1 MAAADHQDDLNK
13 LIQCRGDMTMTS
25 HRISHLAAALAGV
38 LTMSG
43 IATQVLAQEI
53 RGDQLDESTV
63 HRRAI
68 EAVVWGMPAV
78 NAQLM
83 FDAAKNCG
91 SDYNQVVFWSRPVTW
106 KNQTLTPNPSTIYV
120 FPIYNTKDAG
130 PMVLE
135 IPPADKENS
144 ITGSVDDG
152 WQTAI
157 EDVGPAGVDK
167 GKGGKY
173 LILPPGY
180 IEKVPDGYIPLPSN
194 TFSGFALLRSNLKSG
209 SDADIAQAVAY
220 GKRVKFYPLSQAS
233 NPPETKFV
241 DAIDVVFDST
251 IPYDLRFLETLDR
264 FMQREPWLDRDRVMI
279 DFLKTIGI
287 EKGKPFNP
295 DEKTRQVLNDAV
307 REAHAWLNQKYANM
321 FTPPYYKG
329 AHWGMVALK
338 EVIEGLET
346 DFANPNAYPVDGR
359 GVTYYYAFFSPKHLG
374 EGQFYLMEIANKDS
388 KSFDGGRTYRPNVPA
403 NVPVKLYWSA
413 TVYDRATHALI
424 REMPWSSRGS
434 NTPGLMKNADGS
446 MDLYFGPKAPA
457 GKESNWVPTK
467 SGGEFEVLFRFY
479 GPEKPLFDKTW
490 ELGDIAE
497 VK

>member
-1 MAAADHQDDLNK
+1 ME
-13 LIQCRGDMTMTS
+13 MTS
-25 HRISHLAAALAGV
+25 HRISHLAAALAVV

-43 IATQVLAQEI
+43 IATQVLAQET
-53 RGDQLDESTV
+53 RVDQLAERAV
-63 HRRAI
+63 NRRAV
-68 EAVVWGMPAV
+68 EAVIWGMPAV

-83 FDAAKNCG
+83 FDAANKCG
-91 SDYNQVVFWSRPVTW
+91 ADYNQVVIWPGLLTW
-106 KNQTLTPNPSTIYV
+106 KNQTLTPNPNTIYV

-135 IPPADKENS
+135 IPPADDQNS

-180 IEKVPDGYIPLPSN
+180 KEKAPDGYIPLPSS

-209 SDADIAQAVAY
+209 SDADIAKAVAY
-220 GKRVKFYPLSQAS
+220 GKRIKFYPLSQAS
-233 NPPETKFV
+233 NPLQTKFV

-251 IPYDLRFLETLDR
+251 IPYDLRFFEVLNR
-264 FMQREPWLDRDRVMI
+264 FVQREPWLDRDRVMI

-295 DEKTRQVLNDAV
+295 DEKTKQVLNDAV
-307 REAHAWLNQKYANM
+307 REAHAWLDHKYENV
-321 FTPPYYKG
+321 FTPPYYEG
-329 AHWGMVALK
+329 THWGLPASK
-338 EVIEGLET
+338 EVIEGLMT
-346 DFANPNAYPVDGR
+346 DYANPNAYPVDGR
-359 GVTYYYAFFSPKHLG
+359 GVTYSYGFFSPKHFG
-374 EGQFYLMEIANKDS
+374 KGQFYLMDIANKDG
-388 KSFDGGRTYRPNVPA
+388 KPLDGGSVHRLNVPA
-403 NVPVKLYWSA
+403 NPPVQLYWSA
-413 TVYDRATHALI
+413 TVYDRATHSFI
-424 REMPWSSRGS
+424 REVPKLACSSL
-434 NTPGLMKNADGS
+434 TPGLTKNADGS
-446 MDLYFGPKAPA
+446 IDIYFGPKAPA
-457 GKESNWVPTK
+457 GKEANWVPTK

-490 ELGDIAE
+490 KLGEIEE

>member
-1 MAAADHQDDLNK
+1 
-13 LIQCRGDMTMTS
+13 MTS
-25 HRISHLAAALAGV
+25 HRINHLAAALAGV
-38 LTMSG
+38 LMMSG
-43 IATQVLAQEI
+43 IATQVLAQEV
-53 RGDQLDESTV
+53 RVDQLDEGTM

-83 FDAAKNCG
+83 FDAAKNSG

-135 IPPADKENS
+135 IPPADRENS

-173 LILPPGY
+173 LILPPDY
-180 IEKVPDGYIPLPSN
+180 KEKVPEGYIPLPSN

-241 DAIDVVFDST
+241 DVIDVVIDST

-307 REAHAWLNQKYANM
+307 REAHAWLNHKYANI
-321 FTPPYYKG
+321 FTPPYYEG
-329 AHWGMVALK
+329 THWGLPALK
-338 EVIEGLET
+338 EVIEGLST
-346 DFANPNAYPVDGR
+346 DFANRNAYPVDGR

-388 KSFDGGRTYRPNVPA
+388 KSFDGGRTYRLNVPA
-403 NVPVKLYWSA
+403 NPPVNLYWSA

-434 NTPGLMKNADGS
+434 NTPGLTKNADGS
-446 MDLYFGPKAPA
+446 VDLYFGPKAPA

>member
-1 MAAADHQDDLNK
+1 
-13 LIQCRGDMTMTS
+13 MTS

-53 RGDQLDESTV
+53 RVDQLDERTV

-180 IEKVPDGYIPLPSN
+180 KEKVPDGYIPLPSS

-233 NPPETKFV
+233 NSPETKFV
-241 DAIDVVFDST
+241 DAIDIVFDST

-307 REAHAWLNQKYANM
+307 LEAHAWLNHKYENIVHA
-321 FTPPYYKG
+321 
-329 AHWGMVALK
+329 AVLR
-338 EVIEGLET
+338 GL
-346 DFANPNAYPVDGR
+346 A
-359 GVTYYYAFFSPKHLG
+359 
-374 EGQFYLMEIANKDS
+374 
-388 KSFDGGRTYRPNVPA
+388 
-403 NVPVKLYWSA
+403 
-413 TVYDRATHALI
+413 
-424 REMPWSSRGS
+424 
-434 NTPGLMKNADGS
+434 
-446 MDLYFGPKAPA
+446 
-457 GKESNWVPTK
+457 
-467 SGGEFEVLFRFY
+467 
-479 GPEKPLFDKTW
+479 
-490 ELGDIAE
+490 LGDRRVE
-497 VK
+497 GGDRRDGDRLR